1 MESLPPCNFDKPTC
15 PGATV
20 LANLLRR
27 AWWAERAKGTWRRG
41 SAEAVAQPCLARIAR
56 TLRSPTTTDKD
67 ADEVWTLAVETAYS
81 HM

>member
-1 MESLPPCNFDKPTC
+1 MESLSQCNFDKPTC

-41 SAEAVAQPCLARIAR
+41 SAEAVAQPRLARIAR
-56 TLRSPTTTDKD
+56 TLRSPTATDRD
-67 ADEVWTLAVETAYS
+67 ADEVWTLAVKTAYN